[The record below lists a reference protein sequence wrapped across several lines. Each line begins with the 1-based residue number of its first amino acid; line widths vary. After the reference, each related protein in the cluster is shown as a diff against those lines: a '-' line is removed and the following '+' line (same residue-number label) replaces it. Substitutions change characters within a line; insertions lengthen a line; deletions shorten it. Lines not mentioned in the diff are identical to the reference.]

1 MQLTAA
7 NSVRE
12 HEKPMS
18 WSRAI
23 VIAVGFFFVT
33 GILLGQLPSYVY
45 TVSTLSTLSRMEQ
58 SFLDMGLLAVGIG
71 LMCFTISFLYDPK
84 PLLPWPLFLLG
95 GLVLAAIGLYI
106 IFQVRLGIHS
116 GGWAEYLPDKFTDKK
131 GTVSYWP
138 SDNPGYLF
146 HPAWFQPQSID
157 LSAIGIIALLSGI
170 GIASLAALNPVVLS
184 GRLLGPTRDLLVR
197 LSIGLA
203 IVIIALWLTI
213 NTFAGFVPADG
224 DRGGIINIMLFVG
237 LVLALFGL
245 ELWLLP
251 VMTANRQ
258 QFMPG
263 VYLHGVVGLLGMVAA
278 PMLVIWAV
286 LYPLVNLIHGADDQ
300 QFFVQCSQKTQ
311 IPGSCTF
318 TPFTGQV
325 ICAIVFTNLFAIL
338 IAGIYFWSTRR
349 NTVVLGGTIAMVFLA
364 IAPLVIH
371 LDDPTQIPVGIVLA
385 TGIVVLT
392 FIYTWATQRE
402 FAPTSPQQLGCA
414 GQWLV
419 LGTLL
424 LFFLM
429 GFAFFSLPVFYE
441 LESGLAFFYQPGYA
455 GLHDAWW
462 MLLLMG
468 GLGLYQLVVLSRRR
482 YHPMGNWRKFGLWAN
497 ALALVLMVAAAIIG
511 FHNNVLEKGVNA
523 MEGSH
528 ALFVTALCFA
538 IVGIAACAIAAMRA
552 QSMPWLVAI
561 LVSVLVGLALA
572 FVAYNLSKPYPELV
586 VFGFALT
593 MLGALAYTAAG
604 PDPEDEYLNGYEA
617 GNGSFAVTRP

>member
-1 MQLTAA
+1 M
-7 NSVRE
+7 
-12 HEKPMS
+12 
-18 WSRAI
+18 
-23 VIAVGFFFVT
+23 
-33 GILLGQLPSYVY
+33 
-45 TVSTLSTLSRMEQ
+45 
-58 SFLDMGLLAVGIG
+58 
-71 LMCFTISFLYDPK
+71 
-84 PLLPWPLFLLG
+84 
-95 GLVLAAIGLYI
+95 
-106 IFQVRLGIHS
+106 
-116 GGWAEYLPDKFTDKK
+116 
-131 GTVSYWP
+131 
-138 SDNPGYLF
+138 
-146 HPAWFQPQSID
+146 
-157 LSAIGIIALLSGI
+157 
-170 GIASLAALNPVVLS
+170 
-184 GRLLGPTRDLLVR
+184 
-197 LSIGLA
+197 
-203 IVIIALWLTI
+203 
-213 NTFAGFVPADG
+213 
-224 DRGGIINIMLFVG
+224 
-237 LVLALFGL
+237 
-245 ELWLLP
+245 
-251 VMTANRQ
+251 
-258 QFMPG
+258 
-263 VYLHGVVGLLGMVAA
+263 
-278 PMLVIWAV
+278 
-286 LYPLVNLIHGADDQ
+286 
-300 QFFVQCSQKTQ
+300 
-311 IPGSCTF
+311 
-318 TPFTGQV
+318 
-325 ICAIVFTNLFAIL
+325 
-338 IAGIYFWSTRR
+338 IAGIFFWSTRR
-349 NTVVLGGTIAMVFLA
+349 NTVVLGGTIAMIFLA

-371 LDDPTQIPVGIVLA
+371 LDDPAQIPVGIVLA

-468 GLGLYQLVVLSRRR
+468 GLGLYQLIVLSRRR
-482 YHPMGNWRKFGLWAN
+482 YHPMGNWRKFGLWVN

-511 FHNNVLEKGVNA
+511 FHNNVLQKGVNA

-604 PDPEDEYLNGYEA
+604 PDPEDEYLTGYEA